1 MSGPGFRAGVPHPPR
16 SASESELG
24 RRIIETARARGVLV
38 EDDAALAAALS
49 RVGRGEDIP
58 AALFQA
64 IAQVLAFL
72 ARTGGTPR

>member
-1 MSGPGFRAGVPHPPR
+1 VRPAPW
-16 SASESELG
+16 
-24 RRIIETARARGVLV
+24 LV

-72 ARTGGTPR
+72 ARSGGTPR